1 MSDAFDL
8 DRFVRAQAQVYDDA
22 LDQILDGRKT
32 SHWMWFVFPQL
43 AGLGRSEIAQRY
55 AIRGLEEARA
65 YLAHPLLGERL
76 RECTQALLRV
86 EGRSAHEIFGSPDDM
101 KLHSSLTLFSLVAEP
116 GSVFER
122 ALARYFEGVRD
133 QATLRLLQ

>member
-22 LDQILDGRKT
+22 LDEILDGRKT

-43 AGLGRSEIAQRY
+43 AGLGRSETAQRY
-55 AIRGLEEARA
+55 AIRGLDEAHA

-76 RECTQALLRV
+76 RECTQALLRL

-116 GSVFER
+116 GSAFEK
-122 ALARYFEGVRD
+122 ALGQYFDGVRD